1 MTISKDTSLELIKAK
16 ARFFHQETKGD
27 VYTIER
33 RVKDDGT
40 SEYHLKR
47 GISNRCSALYDNHH
61 AERN

>member
-1 MTISKDTSLELIKAK
+1 MTISKDESLELIKTK

-40 SEYHLKR
+40 CKYHLKR
-47 GISNRCSALYDNHH
+47 GISNRCSALYDHHH

>member
-1 MTISKDTSLELIKAK
+1 MTISKDESLNLIKAK

-33 RVKDDGT
+33 RIKNDGAC
-40 SEYHLKR
+40 EYHLKR
-47 GISNRCSALYDNHH
+47 GISDRCSALYDNHH

>member
-1 MTISKDTSLELIKAK
+1 MTISKEQSLELIKAK

-33 RVKDDGT
+33 RKKDDG
-40 SEYHLKR
+40 SCEYYLKR

-61 AERN
+61 AKRN